1 MTTNIYILKLEH
13 NKWYIGKTD
22 NIEKRFE
29 DHLQG
34 NGSQWTKK
42 YKPIS
47 IEKILKNASPYDED
61 KYTIEYMGI
70 YGINNVRGGIYV
82 TESLD
87 IQTRAEINKK
97 IWGATDCCIRCGRK
111 GHFVNSCKFDKDID
125 DNQIKGLIPVS
136 EPIKEIPVKNI
147 TVYKQVKKTET
158 SKKTETY
165 LCSYCEKPFKTYKGA
180 EIHENKYCKQKKQ
193 TKFSC
198 KYCGKEFDTKKG
210 TLYHENIYCKNKT
223 PKITESESDEYII
236 SDEYDEESDE
246 ESESEYDFVDACRC
260 HRCGRQG
267 HYANKCYAK
276 KDTDGNYIDDDTEY
290 C

>member
-29 DHLQG
+29 EHLQG

-47 IEKILKNASPYDED
+47 IEKSFNNTSPYDED

-87 IQTRAEINKK
+87 SQSRAEINKK
-97 IWGATDCCIRCGRK
+97 IWGATNCCIRCGRK
-111 GHFVNSCKFDKDID
+111 GHFINSCKFDKDID
-125 DNQIKGLIPVS
+125 DNQIKALIIPVS
-136 EPIKEIPVKNI
+136 EPIKQAKNKK
-147 TVYKQVKKTET
+147 VYKQTEIE
-158 SKKTETY
+158 SY
-165 LCSYCEKPFKTYKGA
+165 LCNYCEKEFKTYKGA

-193 TKFSC
+193 INFSC
-198 KYCGKEFDTKKG
+198 RYCDKVFDTKKG

-223 PKITESESDEYII
+223 PKIIESKSD
-236 SDEYDEESDE
+236 ESDE
-246 ESESEYDFVDACRC
+246 ESEYDSDEESEYDSEYNFEDVC

-276 KDTDGNYIDDDTEY
+276 KDTHGNYIDDETEY